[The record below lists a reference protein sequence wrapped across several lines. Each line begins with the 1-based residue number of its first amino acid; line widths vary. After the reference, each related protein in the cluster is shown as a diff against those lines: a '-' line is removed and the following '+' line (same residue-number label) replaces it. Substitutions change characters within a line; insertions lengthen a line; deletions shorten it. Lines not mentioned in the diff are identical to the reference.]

1 MTSIHNIDSKGSA
14 EGNGTDFDSNTLIA
28 VFNPGDSQVNISMP
42 VTIDQIFEPTETFRF
57 NLSIPDEFSNVS
69 GRLLVISVPDN
80 TAQGE
85 IIDSNGT

>member
-1 MTSIHNIDSKGSA
+1 
-14 EGNGTDFDSNTLIA
+14 
-28 VFNPGDSQVNISMP
+28 MP

-57 NLSIPDEFSNVS
+57 ILSIPDEFSNVS

>member
-1 MTSIHNIDSKGSA
+1 MTLIHNTDSTGSA
-14 EGNGTDFDSNTLIA
+14 EGNGTDFDSKALIA
-28 VFNPGDSQVNISMP
+28 VFNPGDSRVDVSMP
-42 VTIDQIFEPTETFRF
+42 VTIDQIFEPIETLRF